1 MLILLL
7 QLCIKQFLIIK
18 MHISMKNSSFKTG
31 QNAVVKR
38 TLSLEE
44 FIMNYTTSSNIQIRD
59 LKIISNDNK

>member
-1 MLILLL
+1 M
-7 QLCIKQFLIIK
+7 Q
-18 MHISMKNSSFKTG
+18 MTMKNLSFKTG
-31 QNAVVKR
+31 QNAVIKR